1 MFLRRMDEQGLDTP
15 LWMARELDISQDEAV
30 AVIEELEVDGFL
42 EGKSEREWHEEL
54 TFIEQRMRLA
64 GRGSSRHL

>member
-1 MFLRRMDEQGLDTP
+1 
-15 LWMARELDISQDEAV
+15 MARELDISQDEAV